1 MLNRMKG
8 GSIEPGHS
16 RAGAWPAHAYELV
29 VFLSLAI
36 LIILLA
42 VLCELY
48 HASRSQEKLHGRLD
62 HRPEVAEPSPFSSA
76 IRFATG
82 GIS

>member
-1 MLNRMKG
+1 MNVA
-8 GSIEPGHS
+8 SIEPGHS
-16 RAGAWPAHAYELV
+16 RARAWPAHAYELV

-36 LIILLA
+36 LITLLA

-48 HASRSQEKLHGRLD
+48 HASRMPEKLHGQLD
-62 HRPEVAEPSPFSSA
+62 HRPDVAEASPFSNE
-76 IRFATG
+76 IRYATG